1 MAYVLWKEE
10 ANDEIRNVGI
20 GVLVV
25 FVYDGDRNVGL
36 FKIDVNS
43 KVVIVMGTNKIVVGV
58 KKNETSA
65 TFVNFRQA
73 FIDESIVSG
82 R

>member
-1 MAYVLWKEE
+1 M
-10 ANDEIRNVGI
+10 
-20 GVLVV
+20 LVV